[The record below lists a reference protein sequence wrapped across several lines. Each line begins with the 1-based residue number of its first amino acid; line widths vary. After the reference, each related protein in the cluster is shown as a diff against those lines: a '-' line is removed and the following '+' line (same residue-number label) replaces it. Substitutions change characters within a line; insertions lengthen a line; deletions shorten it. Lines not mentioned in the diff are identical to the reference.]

1 MISFGI
7 GTEIVFRGLYGV
19 IDFVCEQYVVMECLP
34 FDDTRKPARLVIY
47 PSQFEDVKI
56 AKSSTK

>member
-1 MISFGI
+1 MSFAV
-7 GTEIVFRGLYGV
+7 GTEVVFRGLYGV
-19 IDFVCEQYVVMECLP
+19 IDFTCEQYVVMESLP
-34 FDDTRKPARLVIY
+34 YGDRKSPRLVIY